1 MAHDPL
7 NDYLATLRVTNRP
20 QGSELEGENLMD
32 AIAEAI
38 EDTQWRDQHRD

>member
-7 NDYLATLRVTNRP
+7 NDYLATLRAANRP
-20 QGSELEGENLMD
+20 QASELESDLMD